1 MSDFFYF
8 TVCKSAFLQ
17 FTLDRWRMA
26 FQQLSS
32 QCLLRPGKVLNH
44 LSHST
49 ASRGLLGSKEHAGF
63 LYVRPTFQSLDGIP
77 LPSQPFLFGLLILRA
92 ETPWAR
98 AFPLR
103 LMLRL
108 GAEYRCKCWRCCLTA
123 GDWCLHNTKSHGL
136 DSHRVLARLASLLNI
151 VFCYGT
157 MSLYSPK
164 ALFSQWDYLLTN
176 NRTEIESRIST
187 PKV

>member
-1 MSDFFYF
+1 
-8 TVCKSAFLQ
+8 
-17 FTLDRWRMA
+17 MA

-63 LYVRPTFQSLDGIP
+63 LYVRPTFQSLDGLP

-108 GAEYRCKCWRCCLTA
+108 GAEYRCKYCCCFLAA
-123 GDWCLHNTKSHGL
+123 GDKGFTQHQNDGL
-136 DSHRVLARLASLLNI
+136 DSHKEVARLAPLQYN
-151 VFCYGT
+151 VRV
-157 MSLYSPK
+157 
-164 ALFSQWDYLLTN
+164 A
-176 NRTEIESRIST
+176 
-187 PKV
+187 

>member
-63 LYVRPTFQSLDGIP
+63 LYVRPTFQSLDGLP

-108 GAEYRCKCWRCCLTA
+108 GAEYRCKCWRCWRQMFTQHQKPWAWFPQSASQASVFAKYC
-123 GDWCLHNTKSHGL
+123 
-136 DSHRVLARLASLLNI
+136 VLLRYYVFVLSESFVFPVRLFIN
-151 VFCYGT
+151 
-157 MSLYSPK
+157 
-164 ALFSQWDYLLTN
+164 Q
-176 NRTEIESRIST
+176 
-187 PKV
+187 